1 MPTIVPKTVKPIERT
16 PRRTLNSTGV
26 LRRLLPNVQTPDD
39 LTKSIETETDSD
51 LTQEAI
57 LQQQINDL
65 QKQGN
70 ELNTELSC
78 KNKKLSD
85 TKKVMRQQKFCIDRF
100 NNKLKAALDYLNPA
114 ANSLAYWGSNTNIK
128 KIVSLDFVK
137 RESKRTMTT
146 EEELCLTLVR
156 LRCVFP
162 IEDLSVRFN
171 LSLSSISRI

>member
-65 QKQGN
+65 LKQGN

-78 KNKKLSD
+78 KNMELLD
-85 TKKVMRQQKFCIDRF
+85 TKKLYKSKNFVLIDSTKNARQ
-100 NNKLKAALDYLNPA
+100 L
-114 ANSLAYWGSNTNIK
+114 
-128 KIVSLDFVK
+128 
-137 RESKRTMTT
+137 
-146 EEELCLTLVR
+146 
-156 LRCVFP
+156 
-162 IEDLSVRFN
+162 
-171 LSLSSISRI
+171 